1 MPWHPIYL
9 CCKRK
14 IFQSAM
20 TAPRQEDAAFVLQ
33 LEEMED
39 SLSSSCC
46 ETTCKSC
53 AAGVLWVLHLTLCRP
68 LTWGH
73 LCLGRTI
80 AVNKQTQIPE
90 ALIMYNNEL
99 IQLTAGLRDTNTA
112 LHLLQ
117 WMAFYKYKSIRSSKQ
132 HPAAS
137 LACICITRTTKA
149 VFTFITHSQTVK

>member
-1 MPWHPIYL
+1 MTPNLPL
-9 CCKRK
+9 LQNEN
-14 IFQSAM
+14 QSAM
-20 TAPRQEDAAFVLQ
+20 TAPSQEDAGFILQ

-53 AAGVLWVLHLTLCRP
+53 AAGMPWLLHLTLCRP
-68 LTWGH
+68 LIWGH
-73 LCLGRTI
+73 LCLARTI

-90 ALIMYNNEL
+90 ALIMYNNES

-137 LACICITRTTKA
+137 PAWFCITKTTKV
-149 VFTFITHSQTVK
+149 VFTSITLSNSKVVK

>member
-1 MPWHPIYL
+1 
-9 CCKRK
+9 
-14 IFQSAM
+14 M
-20 TAPRQEDAAFVLQ
+20 TAPSQEDAGFILQ

-39 SLSSSCC
+39 SLSPSCC
-46 ETTCKSC
+46 ETTCKSW
-53 AAGVLWVLHLTLCRP
+53 AAGVLWVLHLTLCKP
-68 LTWGH
+68 LIWGH

-90 ALIMYNNEL
+90 ALIMYNNES

-117 WMAFYKYKSIRSSKQ
+117 WMVFYKYKSIRSSKQ

-137 LACICITRTTKA
+137 PAWFCTTKTTKA
-149 VFTFITHSQTVK
+149 VFTSITLSNSNSSK